1 MEEDNKKVTNGSE
14 QSVPSQQDDLPDFR
28 ITKKGWL
35 IIAVVVMYVA
45 AIWMP
50 FIGNRFGEDFFE
62 MQGSLG
68 YLVLLMCHAMG
79 ESFQFASILEVMV
92 AIALFVIP
100 IVHLAIS
107 GFGNKLGSVSIVA
120 AIQLGCLFYLT
131 KSWFIDNSF
140 VKMSTGFYFYL
151 IATLIV
157 LFIGIKDSDDASYFR
172 DFLKGIVGKI
182 KDSWFFTH
190 IDNLE
195 KKFFPLVANEKPM
208 ASMAM
213 LFTIISGLFAVL
225 FTNNS
230 QDGASIAKYIAIIA
244 IVVIFFFSTFHVL
257 DTKVSS
263 AEKIKYALFM
273 LAICIAGCLLG
284 YFFIYFLVLII
295 AIQAIMVM
303 KDRH

>member
-79 ESFQFASILEVMV
+79 ESFQFASFLEVLA

-120 AIQLGCLFYLT
+120 AIQLGCLFFFT

-157 LFIGIKDSDDASYFR
+157 LFIGIKDSEDSSMGFH
-172 DFLKGIVGKI
+172 KGIASKI
-182 KDSWFFTH
+182 RNYGLFVNVDS
-190 IDNLE
+190 LE

-208 ASMAM
+208 ASIAM
-213 LFTIISGLFAVL
+213 LFTVVVGLFAVL
-225 FTNNS
+225 FSNNS
-230 QDGASIAKYIAIIA
+230 QDEASRGKYITIIA
-244 IVVIFFFSTFHVL
+244 CIAVFIYCTFHVL
-257 DTKVSS
+257 DAKVSL
-263 AEKIKYALFM
+263 AEKVQYALFM
-273 LAICIAGCLLG
+273 LAVCIAGSLLG
-284 YFFIYFLVLII
+284 YFFVHILVILIVVQVI
-295 AIQAIMVM
+295 WVI
-303 KDRH
+303 KDTLK